1 MPPRGLKGCHNHVG
15 GLLFFFLPFLFLHS
29 TASSLLGVFSL
40 YTNYYFFCSFSF
52 PYSILSSPAA
62 CSPQPMGSHS
72 SSYLL
77 VQEACLFR
85 SFLILYATTCIVLFW
100 MTFLWCTV
108 HCTFFPSIRSCS
120 HNFLLQT
127 RKKKKSSPLLQ
138 FRGKKCQ
145 HYDILKFVFSLP
157 FFHFSFYHTFFT
169 LLLFYSI
176 SFPCFRSCL

>member
-1 MPPRGLKGCHNHVG
+1 MPPRGLKGCRNHVG
-15 GLLFFFLPFLFLHS
+15 GLLVFSSSFVPSPHRFKFVGGFFTVHKLLFFLLIFF
-29 TASSLLGVFSL
+29 SLL
-40 YTNYYFFCSFSF
+40 
-52 PYSILSSPAA
+52 SILSSPAA

-72 SSYLL
+72 SSYLP

-85 SFLILYATTCIVLFW
+85 SFLILYATTCIVLFL

-108 HCTFFPSIRSCS
+108 HCTFFFPSIRSCS

-127 RKKKKSSPLLQ
+127 RKKKKVLHCCGL
-138 FRGKKCQ
+138 GEKKYQ

-169 LLLFYSI
+169 LLPFYSI
-176 SFPCFRSCL
+176 SFPCF